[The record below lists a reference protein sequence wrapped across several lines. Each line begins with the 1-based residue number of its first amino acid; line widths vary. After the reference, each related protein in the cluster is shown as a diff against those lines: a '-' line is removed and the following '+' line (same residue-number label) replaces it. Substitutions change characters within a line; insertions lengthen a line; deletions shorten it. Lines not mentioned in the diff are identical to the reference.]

1 MNKSVNVLGI
11 NIDLIDSSQLINE
24 ITNVPQKSFKIIG
37 NANVKC
43 MNLSVT
49 SETYREF
56 LHSCDIIFFDG
67 VGVLLGAR
75 ILGHKVKF
83 EHRMTCPDF
92 LDTMLMELVK
102 KDLSIYFLASTPKV
116 IDKLNK
122 KLVEKHPNLRFK
134 AHHGY
139 FEKEGKENTDVTSDI
154 NQFQPDVLY
163 IGFGMPLQEK
173 WLSNNLNLL
182 NCKVLLPL
190 GACLD
195 FYVGELYRGPKF
207 LTDFGFEWLVRLFTE
222 PRRLWRRYL
231 IGNPLFVWR
240 ILMQKFH
247 LTKYS
252 NQQVDI
258 FSAK

>member
-1 MNKSVNVLGI
+1 MIKSVNVLGI

-49 SETYREF
+49 SETYRQF
-56 LHSCDIIFFDG
+56 LYSCDIIFFDG
-67 VGVLLGAR
+67 MGVLLGAW
-75 ILGHKVKF
+75 ILGYKVKF
-83 EHRMTCPDF
+83 KNRMTCPDF
-92 LDTMLMELVK
+92 LDRMLTELVQK
-102 KDLSIYFLASTPKV
+102 ELSIYFLASTPKV

-122 KLVEKHPNLRFK
+122 KIAEKHPNLRFK

-139 FEKEGKENTDVTSDI
+139 FDKEGKENDDVIVGI
-154 NQFQPDVLY
+154 NQFRPDVLY

-173 WLSNNLNLL
+173 WLSNNLNSL

-207 LTDFGFEWLVRLFTE
+207 LTDFGFEWLIRLVTE
-222 PRRLWRRYL
+222 PKRLWRRYL
-231 IGNPLFVWR
+231 IGNPQFIWR
-240 ILMQKFH
+240 VLLQK
-247 LTKYS
+247 LGVTKY
-252 NQQVDI
+252 
-258 FSAK
+258 